1 MNAHKLNIK
10 STRLYKKCIKKERQ
24 EIKNRILY
32 AAGCGKKKT
41 EYFIDCPENLEWL
54 KEKGFKFEEY
64 KNSIHRYLISWE
76 GC

>member
-1 MNAHKLNIK
+1 MNAHKLNTK
-10 STRLYKKCIKKERQ
+10 STRLYKKYIKKERQ
-24 EIKNRILY
+24 EIKNKILQ